1 MHITTLGLLT
11 FYFVFSVNFK
21 IKMASDIF
29 LQVKL
34 ELLLTDSFS
43 LSLNNTLALAHPTS
57 SIC

>member
-1 MHITTLGLLT
+1 MHITALELLT

-34 ELLLTDSFS
+34 ELILTDSFS
-43 LSLNNTLALAHPTS
+43 LSQ
-57 SIC
+57 